1 MKRKTFD
8 SLVSATGLLLVVVLA
23 TDNTRMDSRCIG

>member
-23 TDNTRMDSRCIG
+23 VAGWIPGA